1 MLMQQEEGGGARRK
15 QPQQKKPAIPAA
27 NLDAMVADC
36 MRDIP
41 SDEEE
46 GDEEG
51 GDDPDLM
58 AELEEMREMEEEMRS
73 PSAGKTIS
81 FPTAIEP
88 IGGGGGA
95 AASDSMEMAGGDLL
109 TTLDSRIANYSEAKS
124 QAESSGETSRA
135 RRFGRGL
142 ATLQEQRRR
151 VLAGKGVDDADIPPA
166 VIVRKRQEEPEKQ
179 VQEETEAPAAPAPT
193 PAAATLPAAVTTPA
207 AAGAVPVPAPTP
219 TPAPVPAPA
228 PAPAPA
234 DDDLSRLRQRREEC
248 KAAALAARGAGDKAG
263 ALAGLAAVKECD
275 AIIAKLQ
282 SGEIQRVEALPEIKK
297 LEEAAAA
304 AQVRSS
310 FLYLIRFVIFDS
322 FVLTFARTTLLANS
336 TRANLC
342 FYPNVFQVNGRTPE
356 LLQHTYL

>member
-41 SDEEE
+41 SDEEEE

-88 IGGGGGA
+88 IGGGGGGGAA

-166 VIVRKRQEEPEKQ
+166 VTVRKRQEEPEKQ
-179 VQEETEAPAAPAPT
+179 VQEETEAPAAATLPAAVAPT
-193 PAAATLPAAVTTPA
+193 PAAAPAAPI
-207 AAGAVPVPAPTP
+207 PAPTP
-219 TPAPVPAPA
+219 ASVPAPA
-228 PAPAPA
+228 PTPAPA
-234 DDDLSRLRQRREEC
+234 NDDLSRLRQRREEC
-248 KAAALAARGAGDKAG
+248 KAAALSARGAGDKAG

-304 AQVRSS
+304 AAQVRSY
-310 FLYLIRFVIFDS
+310 FFFVGIRFVVYLT
-322 FVLTFARTTLLANS
+322 VLS
-336 TRANLC
+336 
-342 FYPNVFQVNGRTPE
+342 
-356 LLQHTYL
+356 

>member
-88 IGGGGGA
+88 IGGGGGGGAA

-297 LEEAAAA
+297 LEAAAAA
-304 AQVRSS
+304 AQVRS
-310 FLYLIRFVIFDS
+310 YLFCR
-322 FVLTFARTTLLANS
+322 NS
-336 TRANLC
+336 IC
-342 FYPNVFQVNGRTPE
+342 GI
-356 LLQHTYL
+356 

>member
-1 MLMQQEEGGGARRK
+1 MLMQQDDGGGGGARRK

-88 IGGGGGA
+88 IGGGGGGGAAAA

-193 PAAATLPAAVTTPA
+193 PAAAMLPAAVAPTPA
-207 AAGAVPVPAPTP
+207 AAPAVQVPAPTP

-234 DDDLSRLRQRREEC
+234 ADDLSRLRQRREEC
-248 KAAALAARGAGDKAG
+248 KAAALSARGAGDKAG

-304 AQVRSS
+304 AAQVRSYFF
-310 FLYLIRFVIFDS
+310 FL
-322 FVLTFARTTLLANS
+322 
-336 TRANLC
+336 
-342 FYPNVFQVNGRTPE
+342 
-356 LLQHTYL
+356 

>member
-1 MLMQQEEGGGARRK
+1 MLMQQDDGGGGGARRK
-15 QPQQKKPAIPAA
+15 QPQQKKAAIPAA

-88 IGGGGGA
+88 IGGGGGGGAAAA

-179 VQEETEAPAAPAPT
+179 VQEETETPAAPAPT
-193 PAAATLPAAVTTPA
+193 PAAAILPAAVAPATPA
-207 AAGAVPVPAPTP
+207 VAPAAPIPAPTP
-219 TPAPVPAPA
+219 ASVPAPA

-234 DDDLSRLRQRREEC
+234 NDDLSRLRQHREEC
-248 KAAALAARGAGDKAG
+248 KAAALSARGAGDKAG

-297 LEEAAAA
+297 LEATAAAA
-304 AQVRSS
+304 AQVRSY
-310 FLYLIRFVIFDS
+310 FFGI
-322 FVLTFARTTLLANS
+322 NS
-336 TRANLC
+336 ICDVWQCCPDLC
-342 FYPNVFQVNGRTPE
+342 THDFISQLNSC
-356 LLQHTYL
+356 